1 MRSLRIDEMFTKF
14 GREIRL
20 GKEDGWRSSIFH
32 GFIQPLRYK
41 NKIYLDG
48 VYTVIGFDNQGKYL
62 YIGPPDYDLTNFDS
76 STGFIIS
83 DGVKYTID
91 RAEKVYYGDAPVYI
105 WAIIREI
112 VEVE

>member
-1 MRSLRIDEMFTKF
+1 MNSETLNVMFEKF
-14 GREIRL
+14 GRDICL
-20 GKEDGWRSSIFH
+20 SKDDGWRSPVFR

-62 YIGPPDYDLTNFDS
+62 YIGPPEHDLTAFDTL
-76 STGFIIS
+76 TGLVEC

-91 RAEKVYYGDAPVYI
+91 RAEKVYYSKEPMYI
-105 WAIIREI
+105 WAIIREV
-112 VEVE
+112 VEVN

>member
-1 MRSLRIDEMFTKF
+1 MTALEIEKMFQKF
-14 GREIRL
+14 GREITLKRY
-20 GKEDGWRSSIFH
+20 DGWSSPVYH

-62 YIGPPDYDLTNFDS
+62 YIGPASHDLTVFNTQ
-76 STGFIIS
+76 TGYIYA
-83 DGVKYTID
+83 DGAKYTID
-91 RAEKVYYGDAPVYI
+91 RAEKVYSGNSPVYV
-105 WAIIREI
+105 WAIIREM

>member
-1 MRSLRIDEMFTKF
+1 MNGLDISTMFKKF

-20 GKEDGWRSSIFH
+20 ARDDGWYSPIFH

-62 YIGPPDYDLTNFDS
+62 YIGPPEHDLTNFD
-76 STGFIIS
+76 TTQGHIEA

-91 RAEKVYYGDAPVYI
+91 RAEKVYYSDTPVYI
-105 WAIIREI
+105 WAIIREV
-112 VEVE
+112 VEVL